1 MRIQPN
7 TAIPYVWANY
17 QLKPENNGLSQRN
30 IVQSDCTPHIHT
42 YIYTRNSYISHHV
55 AIKKL

>member
-30 IVQSDCTPHIHT
+30 IVQSDCTQHIHT
-42 YIYTRNSYISHHV
+42 YIYTRNSYIYL
-55 AIKKL
+55 IM